1 MRRYI
6 MAAVIAGTQF
16 LLMSSG
22 ALSQQGGWK
31 PCPRCQTDAQRNA
44 AKSDKDHPFDVHDL
58 SGIWG
63 RQGIA
68 MSNDVPPMTAW
79 GKAKYDTAKPGMGPR
94 AVPLGNDPMMICD
107 PLGFPRF
114 LNYNY
119 GMEFGNLP
127 GRTMQFFE
135 TYHTFR
141 TIWTDGRSLPKDPE
155 PRWLGYSVG
164 KWEGDTFVVDSNG
177 FDDRSW
183 IDTQGHQ
190 HSDEMTTHETYRRL
204 SYDRLEVT
212 LTINDPKTYTKPW
225 VSKGALNLSSGTE
238 MGEYFCVPSE
248 EDTYR
253 KSVRERAAKPTNP

>member
-6 MAAVIAGTQF
+6 MATVVAGAHLWLISSIAVA
-16 LLMSSG
+16 
-22 ALSQQGGWK
+22 QQAGWK
-31 PCPRCQTDAQRNA
+31 PCPRCQTNAQRNA
-44 AKSDKDHPFDVHDL
+44 ATKNDKDHAFGAHDVT
-58 SGIWG
+58 GIWG

-68 MSNDVPPMTAW
+68 MSNEIPAMTEW
-79 GKAKYDTAKPGMGPR
+79 GKAKYETSRPGMGPR
-94 AVPLGNDPMMICD
+94 AVPQGNDPMMICD
-107 PLGFPRF
+107 PLGFPRW

-119 GMEFGNLP
+119 GMEFANLP
-127 GRTMQFFE
+127 GRTIQFFE

-183 IDTQGHQ
+183 LDTQGHQ

-212 LTINDPKTYTKPW
+212 LTINDPKAYTKPW
-225 VSKGALNLSSGTE
+225 VSKGTVNLSSGTE
-238 MGEYFCVPSE
+238 LGEYFCVPSE
-248 EDTYR
+248 EATY
-253 KSVRERAAKPTNP
+253 KKDVRDRAAKPN

>member
-1 MRRYI
+1 

-183 IDTQGHQ
+183 IDARAPAL
-190 HSDEMTTHETYRRL
+190 RR
-204 SYDRLEVT
+204 D
-212 LTINDPKTYTKPW
+212 D
-225 VSKGALNLSSGTE
+225 
-238 MGEYFCVPSE
+238 
-248 EDTYR
+248 
-253 KSVRERAAKPTNP
+253 NP